1 LTFAD
6 KCAGSGPCAADDREE
21 SPPEPAG
28 ALSSADEL
36 IIQHRLPDSGV
47 LNRTLE
53 RTRQVRQTDH
63 HFSRAQPP
71 NSRLTNSPAPE
82 WGLSGGTTLEEPV
95 SILSKAPQTLSDS
108 ATPPAEPEVRTLEET
123 ACGKMTSIQRLQG
136 EAQMKEARSSQRQR
150 EKNRSFGNISNMR
163 MAVLETRIKANEVRT
178 QLRREREALDTQDA
192 CFVQELRKVLAGS
205 PNKDL
210 EHILQLSDELQRSR
224 DAFYPME
231 DDYNKLEERLDAED
245 FELQEAEMKVYMDL
259 ESARTSF
266 VDNGDH
272 PFGFQQKD
280 VDLDQASVQDVGQ
293 DPAYNE
299 YLSRVGD
306 MGIVQE
312 RLQELRLE
320 RMHLVE
326 EERVRAR
333 VGLPLDY
340 DSIRFLET
348 FDQRHEE
355 LRGQHAAMQ
364 EELNRMRGAL
374 ATTSPVLF
382 QSFQFN
388 EEPYSASLGAGTV
401 QQVLET
407 PFVINSSDLGT
418 ASTSTPPSPRDIL
431 RAAQYPRS
439 EPPDPL
445 LLPDDDASPV
455 FSTEDDTGRGVVSTV
470 TFINEWLLNRLRRST
485 LEVWRFKSALDLE
498 ILDLDQNQLSDLV
511 VQWWSKDEK
520 AGGFLQRERAKAKS
534 FSLTSGPFVE
544 FQKTRKARSDSVLH
558 TVERSAGQ
566 VRRVR
571 SGGRR
576 PDAVRLDFSKHANGL
591 LQNEQ
596 LSTGLL

>member
-1 LTFAD
+1 VAN
-6 KCAGSGPCAADDREE
+6 DREE

-28 ALSSADEL
+28 APSSTNEL
-36 IIQHRLPDSGV
+36 VVQPRLPNSSV

-53 RTRQVRQTDH
+53 QTQQVQQTDH
-63 HFSRAQPP
+63 HFSRVQLP
-71 NSRLTNSPAPE
+71 NTRLTNSPVAE
-82 WGLSGGTTLEEPV
+82 WGLSGGTPLEELG
-95 SILSKAPQTLSDS
+95 SILSNTPRTLSDS
-108 ATPPAEPEVRTLEET
+108 TPPLAEPEVRTLEET
-123 ACGKMTSIQRLQG
+123 ARGKVMSIQISQG
-136 EAQMKEARSSQRQR
+136 EAQTKEARSSQRQR
-150 EKNRSFGNISNMR
+150 EKRRSFGNISDMR
-163 MAVLETRIKANEVRT
+163 MAVLETRIKANEVRA
-178 QLRREREALDTQDA
+178 QLRKEREALDTQDA
-192 CFVQELRKVLAGS
+192 YFIQELRKVLARS
-205 PNKDL
+205 PNKEL
-210 EHILQLSDELQRSR
+210 EHILQLSDELQQSR
-224 DAFYPME
+224 DTFYPME
-231 DDYNKLEERLDAED
+231 DDYNKLEERLDVED
-245 FELQEAEMKVYMDL
+245 FELQEAERKVYMDL

-266 VDNGDH
+266 ADNGDH
-272 PFGFQQKD
+272 PFSFQQED
-280 VDLDQASVQDVGQ
+280 INLDQASLQDVSQ
-293 DPAYNE
+293 DLAHNE

-306 MGIVQE
+306 MRIVQE

-333 VGLPLDY
+333 VGLLLDY

-355 LRGQHAAMQ
+355 LRGQLAAIQ
-364 EELNRMRGAL
+364 EELDRMRGAL

-388 EEPYSASLGAGTV
+388 EEPYSESPGAGTV
-401 QQVLET
+401 QQFLET
-407 PFVINSSDLGT
+407 PFMINSSDLGT
-418 ASTSTPPSPRDIL
+418 ASTGTPPSPRDIL

-445 LLPDDDASPV
+445 LLPDDDASPA
-455 FSTEDDTGRGVVSTV
+455 FSTENDIGRGVVSTV

-520 AGGFLQRERAKAKS
+520 AGEFLQREKAKAKS

-544 FQKTRKARSDSVLH
+544 FQTSRKARSDSVLH
-558 TVERSAGQ
+558 TIERSAGQ
-566 VRRVR
+566 VRRAS
-571 SGGRR
+571 SGFRR

>member
-1 LTFAD
+1 M
-6 KCAGSGPCAADDREE
+6 ADDREE

-36 IIQHRLPDSGV
+36 ILQHRPPDSGA
-47 LNRTLE
+47 LNRTSE
-53 RTRQVRQTDH
+53 QTRQVRETDH
-63 HFSRAQPP
+63 HFSRVQLP
-71 NSRLTNSPAPE
+71 NLRLTNLPVPE
-82 WGLSGGTTLEEPV
+82 WDLSGGTTLKEPV
-95 SILSKAPQTLSDS
+95 SVLSNTPQALSDS
-108 ATPPAEPEVRTLEET
+108 ATPLAEPELRMLEET
-123 ACGKMTSIQRLQG
+123 ARRKVTPIQRLQG
-136 EAQMKEARSSQRQR
+136 EAQIKEARSSQRRR
-150 EKNRSFGNISNMR
+150 EKSRSFGNISNMR

-178 QLRREREALDTQDA
+178 QLRRKREALDTQDA
-192 CFVQELRKVLAGS
+192 CFIQELRKVLAGS
-205 PNKDL
+205 PNKEL
-210 EHILQLSDELQRSR
+210 ERILQLSDELQRSR
-224 DAFYPME
+224 DAFYPVE
-231 DDYNKLEERLDAED
+231 DDYNRLEERLDVED
-245 FELQEAEMKVYMDL
+245 FELQEAERKLYTDL

-266 VDNGDH
+266 IDNGDH
-272 PFGFQQKD
+272 PFSFRQED
-280 VDLDQASVQDVGQ
+280 ADLDQASLQDVGQ

-306 MGIVQE
+306 MRIVQE

-348 FDQRHEE
+348 FDQHHEE

-364 EELNRMRGAL
+364 EELNRVRGTL
-374 ATTSPVLF
+374 AMTSPVLF

-401 QQVLET
+401 QQFPES

-418 ASTSTPPSPRDIL
+418 ASTSTPPSPRDVL
-431 RAAQYPRS
+431 REAQYPRS
-439 EPPDPL
+439 ERPDPL
-445 LLPDDDASPV
+445 LLPDDDASPA
-455 FSTEDDTGRGVVSTV
+455 FSTENDTGRGVVSTV

-498 ILDLDQNQLSDLV
+498 ILDLDQNRLSDLV

-520 AGGFLQRERAKAKS
+520 AGEFLQRERAKAKS

-544 FQKTRKARSDSVLH
+544 FPKTRKARSDSVLH

-566 VRRVR
+566 ARRTG
-571 SGGRR
+571 SGFRR
-576 PDAVRLDFSKHANGL
+576 PDAVRLDFSNHANGL

>member
-6 KCAGSGPCAADDREE
+6 KCAGSGPCPADDRDE

-28 ALSSADEL
+28 ALNSTDEL
-36 IIQHRLPDSGV
+36 IVQNRLLDSGV
-47 LNRTLE
+47 LNRTSE
-53 RTRQVRQTDH
+53 QTRQVRQTDH

-71 NSRLTNSPAPE
+71 NSCLTNSPAPE
-82 WGLSGGTTLEEPV
+82 WGLSGGTPLEEPV
-95 SILSKAPQTLSDS
+95 SILSKVPQILSDS
-108 ATPPAEPEVRTLEET
+108 ATSLAEPEVRTLEET
-123 ACGKMTSIQRLQG
+123 ARGKATSIQILQG
-136 EAQMKEARSSQRQR
+136 ETRSSQRRR
-150 EKNRSFGNISNMR
+150 EKGRSFGNISNMR

-192 CFVQELRKVLAGS
+192 CFIQELRKVLAGR

-210 EHILQLSDELQRSR
+210 EHILQMSDELQRSR
-224 DAFYPME
+224 DAFYPLE

-245 FELQEAEMKVYMDL
+245 FELQEAEKKVYTEL

-280 VDLDQASVQDVGQ
+280 VDLDQASLQDVGQ

-340 DSIRFLET
+340 DSIKFLET

-355 LRGQHAAMQ
+355 LRRQHAVMQ

-374 ATTSPVLF
+374 AATSPVLF

-388 EEPYSASLGAGTV
+388 EEPYSASLGAGTM
-401 QQVLET
+401 QQVPET
-407 PFVINSSDLGT
+407 SFVINSSDLGT
-418 ASTSTPPSPRDIL
+418 ASTGPPPSPRDAL

-445 LLPDDDASPV
+445 LLPDDDASPA
-455 FSTEDDTGRGVVSTV
+455 FSTEDGTGRGVVSTV

-498 ILDLDQNQLSDLV
+498 ILGLDQNQLSDLV

-544 FQKTRKARSDSVLH
+544 SKNTRKARSDSVLH
-558 TVERSAGQ
+558 TIERSAGQ

-571 SGGRR
+571 SGCRR
-576 PDAVRLDFSKHANGL
+576 PDAVRLDFSRHANGL